1 MAKENEIVLDVKIN
15 TEEVATKLAAATKAL
30 AEHKQQQKELK
41 KAIEESNG
49 TNAIA
54 AKMYADVSAQ
64 IEQESRAVKSNTAL
78 LQAETLARVD
88 DTMSLDEQR
97 QALNAAQKAYASL
110 SGEAKAVADAEG
122 GLRDQI
128 NALSDSVKKQ
138 EAAIGD
144 NRRNVGN
151 YADSIKEAAS
161 GMGVL
166 GQGIAGATQKMQ
178 QAKSVMTVIAA
189 HPLIAILGALVLI
202 FKKIGEAIKGNA
214 AAMESLTSVFGAF
227 SGVTNIVNTIIEK
240 IADGLGWI
248 AEKALQ
254 LADKL
259 GILSDKV
266 KEGQAIAKEDLAIQK
281 AQREA
286 ALATAED
293 QKKIAN
299 LRAQAA
305 DKNKY
310 SAEERIKLLKQ
321 ANDLEAGISK
331 RQYDLAKREYDLQVK
346 KNAQSKSSQ
355 EDLKKENDLKIK
367 MIEAETAYFNKQKE
381 LNAQL
386 SSAQNQMASEAAAEA
401 AEQAKIAEEAAKKL
415 QDIRDKMLARSRSD
429 LENAIA
435 DLEAKKEQE
444 LAIEGLTAEERL
456 QIEQYYNEQVQ
467 QLREA
472 DALAAMEA
480 ERKKLQAK
488 QDARIE
494 FGLDPEKSEEEIM
507 LEKAQAAY
515 EQGLL
520 DTEEYEQAKTEITAR
535 FAQERA
541 DKIKEERAEMQ
552 AQFQAE
558 MKTALS
564 TATNSANAMAS
575 ALESFADSNEDAA
588 KAQKA
593 FALIGILTNQAQSI
607 SEGALAIAKGVESA
621 AAIPFPANI
630 PAIISITAQIGAM
643 VAGVMTSIAQAKQLF
658 SEAETQKF
666 ATGGIVGGTSY
677 TGDQV
682 PVMANSRE
690 MILNTDQQ
698 TRLFDALDGGG
709 GQLGFNYEAMA
720 AAVAALP
727 APVMVYS
734 EFNEFQDNVAT
745 FNEIAAV

>member
-1 MAKENEIVLDVKIN
+1 MAEKSEILLEVKVD
-15 TEEVATKLAAATKAL
+15 TSKVAQQMADATNQVRLLKQEQKLLTKAFEEGTIADQDYAKAM
-30 AEHKQQQKELK
+30 AESKAELE
-41 KAIEESNG
+41 KANRE
-49 TNAIA
+49 
-54 AKMYADVSAQ
+54 
-64 IEQESRAVKSNTAL
+64 VKSTTAL
-78 LQAETLARVD
+78 LQAETIARVD
-88 DTMSLDEQR
+88 DTMSLDQQR

-138 EAAIGD
+138 EAALGD

-151 YADSIKEAAS
+151 YTESIKEAAS

-178 QAKSVMTVIAA
+178 HAKSVMTVIAA

-202 FKKIGEAIKGNA
+202 FKKIGEAVKGNA

-240 IADGLGWI
+240 IAEGLGWI

-367 MIEAETAYFNKQKE
+367 MVEAETAYFNKKKE

-435 DLEAKKEQE
+435 DLQKKKDEE

-456 QIEQYYNEQVQ
+456 QIEQYYNDQVR

-472 DALAAMEA
+472 DALEAKEA
-480 ERKKLQAK
+480 ERQKLQAK

-494 FGLDPEKSEEEIM
+494 FGLDPEKSEEEIA

-541 DKIKEERAEMQ
+541 EKIKKEREEMQ
-552 AQFQAE
+552 AQFQEE

-575 ALESFADSNEDAA
+575 ALESFAESNEDAA

-658 SEAETQKF
+658 SQADTQKF

-677 TGDQV
+677 TGDKV
-682 PVMANSRE
+682 PILANSRE
-690 MILNTDQQ
+690 GVFTVEQQ
-698 TRLFDALDGGG
+698 KELFDIANGNGAYG
-709 GQLGFNYEAMA
+709 INYELLA
-720 AAVAALP
+720 ASVAALP
-727 APVMVYS
+727 APVMEYT
-734 EFNEFQDNVAT
+734 EFKQFEQNVST
-745 FNEIAAV
+745 YNEIAAV